1 VPPIHPSLRMEAT
14 GTFGSLQNTT
24 NISFVIIK
32 YVENSRTRLVGVAAG
47 TLRDGAKARLQQGFG
62 ELLWHLLL
70 LPSMRWVG
78 CSMHPWPPHISQ
90 KSWAHMDA
98 SLYYRAAAL
107 LSSSKTHFVFCR
119 GGGLLAQQLPEH
131 HIAASCGRRQVRM
144 VRRTR
149 GGCGHPLP
157 PRPLSVSVTGISC
170 PGCSKHSW
178 HHRFSV
184 LSVAVRISLSIFAVW
199 SR

>member
-24 NISFVIIK
+24 NISFVIIE
-32 YVENSRTRLVGVAAG
+32 YVENSRTRLVGVAVG

-62 ELLWHLLL
+62 ELLWHLL

-107 LSSSKTHFVFCR
+107 LSSYENSLRLLPR
-119 GGGLLAQQLPEH
+119 GRTSSS
-131 HIAASCGRRQVRM
+131 AASGAPHRRQLRSSPGSHGTAHPWRMWPSSSSPSPVRL
-144 VRRTR
+144 
-149 GGCGHPLP
+149 HHWNLLP
-157 PRPLSVSVTGISC
+157 RLQQ
-170 PGCSKHSW
+170 
-178 HHRFSV
+178 
-184 LSVAVRISLSIFAVW
+184 A
-199 SR
+199 